1 VLVSAMLV
9 AIALTL
15 TAVAVTTLWWQMHA
29 WWLPHHDDRA
39 RYPQADRYLD
49 LTQDPPREVPVAHRS
64 FSIIMP
70 CREEEEVVMRATL
83 DALLGQSHPHVEVVI
98 SVGHDDEATV
108 ETAHRLAA
116 GDERVR
122 VSVNHDPVGTKNKPK
137 QLNDALL
144 MCRNDVVGIFDA
156 ESIAAPDLLLHVD
169 RVFRQHDADVV
180 QGAVHLMNYRDSW
193 FSLRNCMEY
202 RIWFRSRLH
211 GHALSGFIPLGGN
224 TVFVRRDLLL
234 EVGGWDGSCLAE
246 DCDLG
251 VRLSVMGK
259 RIEVAYDPA
268 LVTREETP
276 ERIPQLVKQR
286 TRWGLGF
293 MQVLAKG
300 EWKQLPTRSRR
311 LHAWWTLVQ
320 QHAVAFAGI
329 VLPIAVVSALLADV
343 PPLVVLITLMP
354 LVPTLAMLAFEVLI
368 LREWDQEMGLDVRFR
383 DYVRL
388 VLSMPFYQ
396 VLLAVAVVRA
406 LVKYVTGDLAWEK
419 TAHVGSHLTPS
430 TAPVDGSA
438 VDGPASDGI
447 DHLDPTPAGEPQGV
461 LVSDVDHGVPD
472 VDAHDDRR
480 ERVEVGA

>member
-1 VLVSAMLV
+1 MIVSTLLVLV
-9 AIALTL
+9 ALAL

-29 WWLPHHDDRA
+29 WWLPGHDDRA
-39 RYPQADRYLD
+39 RYPAAQDSYLD
-49 LTQDPPREVPVAHRS
+49 LTSDPPARRPVVRHS
-64 FSIIMP
+64 FSLVMP
-70 CREEEEVVMRATL
+70 CREEEEPVMRATL
-83 DALLGQSHPHVEVVI
+83 DALLAQSHPHVEVII
-98 SVGHDDEATV
+98 SVGHDDDATV

-116 GDERVR
+116 GDDRVR

-144 MCRNDVVGIFDA
+144 MCRNEVVGIFDA
-156 ESIAAPDLLLHVD
+156 ESLAAPDLLLNVD
-169 RVFRQHDADVV
+169 RVLTERHADVV

-224 TVFVRRDLLL
+224 TVFVRRELLL
-234 EVGGWDGSCLAE
+234 EVGGWDGECLAE

-251 VRLSVMGK
+251 VRLSTRGR
-259 RIEVAYDPA
+259 RIEVAYDPT

-286 TRWGLGF
+286 TRWALGF

-329 VLPIAVVSALLADV
+329 VLPLAVLTAFLVEV
-343 PPLVVLITLMP
+343 PPLVVLVTLLP

-368 LREWDQEMGLDVRFR
+368 LREWDEEMALGVRWR

-388 VLSMPFYQ
+388 VVSMPFYQ
-396 VLLAVAVVRA
+396 VLLGVAVLRA
-406 LVKYVTGDLAWEK
+406 LVKYVTGDFAWEK
-419 TAHVGSHLTPS
+419 TAHVGSHLTPH
-430 TAPVDGSA
+430 A
-438 VDGPASDGI
+438 VDDGTAR
-447 DHLDPTPAGEPQGV
+447 D
-461 LVSDVDHGVPD
+461 
-472 VDAHDDRR
+472 
-480 ERVEVGA
+480 RVEVAA